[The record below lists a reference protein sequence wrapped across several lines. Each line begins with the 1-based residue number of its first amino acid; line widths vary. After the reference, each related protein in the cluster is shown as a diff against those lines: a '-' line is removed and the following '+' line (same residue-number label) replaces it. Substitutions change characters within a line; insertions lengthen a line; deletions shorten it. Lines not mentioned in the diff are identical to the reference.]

1 MPMPKNIKADEMLS
15 KLCGVRVGTLIS
27 GLDIT
32 KGVWKYVKGHKL
44 QVKGKK

>member
-1 MPMPKNIKADEMLS
+1 MPMPKNIKADETLS
-15 KLCGVRVGTLIS
+15 KLCGVKLGALIS

-44 QVKGKK
+44 QIKGKK